1 MNKDKKADSFV
12 GILKKEDM
20 MIGDSITS
28 ALYQK
33 ALDGTWQ
40 RQRATSNNIANSET
54 PGYKAIKVNFE
65 DSLKAEVNKL
75 QTTANTGGTGFL
87 DKMESIQSIDNS
99 NINVYQGAT
108 TSRLDQNNVDMESE
122 NIDMTKSVLQYNYL
136 VRGVSDSYSRLK
148 YAINGGK

>member
-1 MNKDKKADSFV
+1 
-12 GILKKEDM
+12 
-20 MIGDSITS
+20 MIGDSITA

-40 RQRATSNNIANSET
+40 RQKATSNNIANSET

-65 DSLKAEVNKL
+65 DSLKAEINKL
-75 QTTANTGGTGFL
+75 KTTSAGSSTGFL
-87 DKMESIQSIDNS
+87 DKMDSIQSINNS
-99 NINVYQGAT
+99 NVSVYEGAT
-108 TSRLDQNNVDMESE
+108 SSRLDENNVDLESE
-122 NIDMTKSVLQYNYL
+122 NIDMSKSVLQYYYL